1 MARLL
6 DRNRRWL
13 VFGTL
18 FLAAGVNVGSSNY
31 AFGLFIEP
39 LETSF
44 GWSRAAI
51 SASLSFVAVGS
62 LASPIVGRFMDRYG
76 ARPVMIVGLIL
87 MGISF
92 LLRPAMTELWH
103 WYSLSFLQFIA
114 MSGITALP
122 AGRLI
127 PIWFESSQG
136 RMMGFTVA
144 GINFGGIAIPLVVT
158 LTLGV
163 SGWEMA
169 YFLLGLIALA
179 MAGLVIFLVQ
189 EHPLEHKEEAISGL
203 PNSNETLSG
212 VSLSSAVRTR
222 SFFAIISAM
231 TFGSFAHAGV
241 FPQLVPHF
249 NDLGVSAGWAAATVT
264 VMATAGLIAKP
275 AFGYLSERM
284 TARRAMMLT
293 LSGQCVGA
301 VFLVV
306 SPTLAW
312 IGLPIFGVSMGA
324 HSALIPL
331 LVQESFGLR
340 HIGSIMGVVIMF
352 AMVPFGLAPLIAGLT
367 FDLTESYT
375 AAFLGFAVLFAIA
388 ALGMTQMR
396 VLNAATK

>member
-1 MARLL
+1 MSRLL
-6 DRNRRWL
+6 DHHRRWL

-62 LASPIVGRFMDRYG
+62 LASPIVGRLMDRHG
-76 ARPVMIVGLIL
+76 ARPVMVGGLVF

-92 LLRPAMTELWH
+92 LLRPAMSELWH
-103 WYSLSFLQFIA
+103 WYGLSLLQFIA

-144 GINFGGIAIPLVVT
+144 GINFGGIAIPLVVS
-158 LTLGV
+158 LVLGA

-169 YFLLGLIALA
+169 YFLLGLIAMA
-179 MAGLVIFLVQ
+179 MAGLVLFLVR
-189 EHPLEHKEEAISGL
+189 ERPPVRTEDASGASSS
-203 PNSNETLSG
+203 SNGVLLG
-212 VSLSSAVRTR
+212 VSLSSAIRTR
-222 SFFAIISAM
+222 SFYAIIGAL

-249 NDLGVSAGWAAATVT
+249 KDLGVSAGWAAATVT

-275 AFGYLSERM
+275 AFGYLSERI

-301 VFLVV
+301 VLLVV

-312 IGLPIFGVSMGA
+312 VGLPIFGVSMGA

-352 AMVPFGLAPLIAGLT
+352 TMIPFGLAPLIAGLT
-367 FDLTESYT
+367 FDLTDSYT
-375 AAFLGFAVLFAIA
+375 AAYLGFAVLFAIA
-388 ALGMTQMR
+388 AFGMTQMR
-396 VLNAATK
+396 LLNAAAK